1 MDFIKQTLNIFIDL
15 FTVLIFLRVIFSWMV
30 RERGQL
36 MHFLVQCTDPLIVPL
51 RKVLP
56 MVWMIDFSPMVALIL
71 LDVLR
76 KIVNI
81 YL

>member
-1 MDFIKQTLNIFIDL
+1 MDFIKQTLNIFLDL

-30 RERGQL
+30 RERGAL
-36 MHFLVQCTDPLIVPL
+36 MHFLIQATDPLIVPL

-56 MVWMIDFSPMVALIL
+56 MVGMIDFSPMFAIIL
-71 LDVLR
+71 LDVIR
-76 KIVNI
+76 KIVNV

>member
-1 MDFIKQTLNIFIDL
+1 MDFFKQTFNIFLDL

-30 RERGQL
+30 RERGP
-36 MHFLVQCTDPLIVPL
+36 MMDFLLQATDPLLVPL
-51 RKVLP
+51 RRLLP
-56 MVWMIDFSPMVALIL
+56 RVGMLDFSPMVAIIL

-76 KIVNI
+76 NIVNI